1 MLNIHAILK
10 NVENQTVAGT
20 NFEYL
25 SNLKNKNP
33 HSNAKRFIRI
43 LGVCQ
48 AAWHTKC
55 DDEVSLHF
63 NVFLYIYFFCCQS
76 VIGLNN

>member
-25 SNLKNKNP
+25 SNLKIKI
-33 HSNAKRFIRI
+33 HIRMLNASF
-43 LGVCQ
+43 
-48 AAWHTKC
+48 
-55 DDEVSLHF
+55 EF
-63 NVFLYIYFFCCQS
+63 
-76 VIGLNN
+76 